1 MKLSVS
7 RNMLILT
14 VVGVALLA
22 FTVLMMVFYFGAVSK
37 TSQLESDIKDLQR
50 RIAAIDPVD
59 IPGLKQQLADVQDQ
73 IENDAPFPAGPF
85 DAGSKY
91 DNKQVTNAL
100 FEVTDDAYVDL
111 DSLSHS
117 KGSTEKIGKGTYR
130 KDPYALTCSVEPGR
144 GERLI
149 SLLEL
154 LEELREDEYST
165 LVVDSLRFSFPEAE
179 ADEDITLN
187 FNLVIITQTLTK

>member
-7 RNMLILT
+7 RNMLIMT

-50 RIAAIDPVD
+50 RIAAVDPVD

-111 DSLSHS
+111 DSLTHS
-117 KGSTEKIGKGTYR
+117 KGSTTKIGKGTYR
-130 KDPYALTCSVEPGR
+130 TDPYVMSCSVETGR

-154 LEELREDEYST
+154 LEELREDEYPT
-165 LVVDSLRFSFPEAE
+165 LVVDGLKFSFPEGE
-179 ADEDITLN
+179 AKDITLN
-187 FNLVIITQTLTK
+187 FNLVIITQTLPK

>member
-91 DNKQVTNAL
+91 DNKQITNAL
-100 FEVTDDAYVDL
+100 FEVTDDAYVAL

-117 KGSTEKIGKGTYR
+117 KDSTEKIGKGTYR
-130 KDPYALTCSVEPGR
+130 KDPYTLTCRVEAMR

-154 LEELREDEYST
+154 LEELREDEYPT
-165 LVVDSLRFSFPEAE
+165 LVVDSLKFSFPEGE
-179 ADEDITLN
+179 DEDITLN
-187 FNLVIITQTLTK
+187 FNLVIITQTLPN

>member
-50 RIAAIDPVD
+50 RIAAVDPVD

-111 DSLSHS
+111 DSLTHS
-117 KGSTEKIGKGTYR
+117 KGSTTKIGKGTYR
-130 KDPYALTCSVEPGR
+130 TDPYVMSCSVEAMR

-154 LEELREDEYST
+154 LEELREDEYPT
-165 LVVDSLRFSFPEAE
+165 LVVDGLKFSFPEGE
-179 ADEDITLN
+179 AKDITLN
-187 FNLVIITQTLTK
+187 FNLVIITQTLPK